1 MNGNTN
7 TKAWIITSAVV
18 GIVLIL
24 AAIFFYHN
32 FFRQTKAPLIE
43 TVPADAA
50 FVFEIND
57 NEEFVK
63 SSASL
68 IPYLTDLFALDG
80 LAGFES
86 FLEKVSKKDE
96 PILVSGFVEDDI
108 VVPVFSTRM
117 DEHYFKN
124 LLKLLQIDPRN
135 NIKFEECEIYAYG
148 THYKDFKF
156 VFHNNIFS
164 VSEDVE
170 LLKKTIVQLK
180 YPKGLTNDKSFG
192 ELHKLVEKNVKQNW
206 LLINPTVYIPFLA
219 SKTDESLQSFGESIK
234 EMGDWC
240 AYQLRFTDDEM
251 FLSGYVYTDDPKV
264 LKYADAKAAEE
275 FPQRVVPVSA
285 MSMTIVDNANQ
296 NAMLEYFKKDNSLE
310 KSDPVNDYQRIS
322 PLQSIF
328 FSLPGDSVTYHYCA
342 LKLDTLKA
350 SFASFFPDSVYADSI
365 LRTSTN
371 GIYPCDAVN
380 FAGLFSTKAQNDEYR
395 YFMPVKD
402 YFILADTTSSLEHYK
417 AVVKNENFIESS
429 NVYRFAASNTPSD
442 AVFTFVFLNNDET
455 LGKYMNRDYAKK
467 SSMNALKVMVFSHAV
482 PDKKMVSCNIYMKF

>member
-1 MNGNTN
+1 MKGNTN

-43 TVPADAA
+43 TVPAEAA

-57 NEEFVK
+57 NEQFVK

-68 IPYLTDLFALDG
+68 MPYLTDLFALDG

-86 FLEKVSKKDE
+86 FLEKTAKKNE
-96 PILVSGFVEDDI
+96 PILVSGFVQDEKI
-108 VVPVFSTRM
+108 VPVFSTRM

-156 VFHNNIFS
+156 VFHNNVFS

-180 YPKGLTNDKSFG
+180 YPKGLIRDKSFG
-192 ELHKLVEKNVKQNW
+192 ELHQLVEKNVKQNW
-206 LLINPTVYIPFLA
+206 LLLNPTAYAPYLA
-219 SKTDESLQSFGESIK
+219 SKTDESVRSFGEQIAG
-234 EMGDWC
+234 MGDWC
-240 AYQLRFTDDEM
+240 ACQLRFTDDEM
-251 FLSGYVYTDDPKV
+251 FLSGYIYTDHPMV
-264 LKYADAKAAEE
+264 LKYEDAKAAEE
-275 FPQRVVPVSA
+275 FPQRIVPVSA
-285 MSMTIVDNANQ
+285 TSMTIVDNVNQQSLSEYVKKEKALANADQ
-296 NAMLEYFKKDNSLE
+296 LG
-310 KSDPVNDYQRIS
+310 DYQRIS

-328 FSLPGDSVTYHYCA
+328 FSLPGDSLTYHYCA

-350 SFASFFPDSVYADSI
+350 SFASFFSDTLYADSL
-365 LRTSTN
+365 LRSTTN

-380 FAGLFSTKAQNDEYR
+380 FAGLFSVKARNDEYR

-402 YFILADTTSSLEHYK
+402 YFILADTTTSLEHYK
-417 AVVKNENFIESS
+417 SVVKNDNFVESS
-429 NVYRFAASNTPSD
+429 NAYRFAASNTPSD

-455 LGKYMNRDYAKK
+455 LEKYMSGDFAKK
-467 SSMNALKVMVFSHAV
+467 ASLNKLKVMVFSHSA
-482 PDKKMVSCNIYMKF
+482 PDKKLVSCNIYMKF